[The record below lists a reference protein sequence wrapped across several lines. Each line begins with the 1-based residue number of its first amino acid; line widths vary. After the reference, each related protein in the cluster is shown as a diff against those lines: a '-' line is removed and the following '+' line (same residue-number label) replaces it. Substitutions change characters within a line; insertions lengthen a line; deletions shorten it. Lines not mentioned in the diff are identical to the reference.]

1 MTGAATPLRL
11 AAVVLV
17 LVVAAVHYEQ
27 YLDSLSEVDTI
38 GWLFLLNAA
47 GGAALVVLFV
57 QRDETLRRL
66 GALGAIP
73 LCIGSL
79 VSILLA
85 MGGGVFGYQEPD
97 WRTPVIIAVVAEVA
111 AIAVL
116 LAYLARTYLGGTTG
130 EQTSTSVPQGS
141 RR

>member
-1 MTGAATPLRL
+1 VTGAATPLRL
-11 AAVVLV
+11 AAAVLV

-47 GGAALVVLFV
+47 GGAALVVLLL

-73 LCIGSL
+73 LCLGSL

-85 MGGGVFGYQEPD
+85 MGGGIFGYQEPD
-97 WRTPVIIAVVAEVA
+97 WRGPVVLAVVAEVA
-111 AIAVL
+111 ALPVL
-116 LAYLARTYLGGTTG
+116 VAYLARA
-130 EQTSTSVPQGS
+130 
-141 RR
+141 RRRSSSSGPRHT

>member
-11 AAVVLV
+11 AAAVLV

-27 YLDSLSEVDTI
+27 YLDSLSDVDTI

-47 GGAALVVLFV
+47 LVVLLL

-66 GALGAIP
+66 AALGAIP
-73 LCIGSL
+73 LCLGSL

-85 MGGGVFGYQEPD
+85 MGGGIFGYQEPD
-97 WRTPVIIAVVAEVA
+97 WRGPVVLAVVAEVA
-111 AIAVL
+111 SLPVL
-116 LAYLARTYLGGTTG
+116 VAYLARA
-130 EQTSTSVPQGS
+130 
-141 RR
+141 RRRSPSSGPRHT